1 MSASGEDYT
10 SKYYQ
15 DTFEIPNEVSGRY
28 CQTRVFLAL
37 AKIEVHNFGELNLE
51 APRRS
56 KVILDNTSQRNSLRP
71 HASRIVQ
78 ASQHLHT

>member
-15 DTFEIPNEVSGRY
+15 DTFKTTNEVSGCY
-28 CQTRVFLAL
+28 CQTRVSLAL
-37 AKIEVHNFGELNLE
+37 AKIEVHHFGELNLE

-56 KVILDNTSQRNSLRP
+56 KVILDNTSQRNGLRP
-71 HASRIVQ
+71 HASRTV
-78 ASQHLHT
+78 